1 MRTTGGGSGATR
13 GSAGFGPVAG
23 LRVLDLGT
31 MIAGPI
37 AAAFLADF
45 GAEVVKV
52 EHPEQGDD
60 LRNWPPMKAG
70 RSLWWKVTARNKK
83 LITLNLSAPPGRD
96 LLLRLLPRFDVLVEN
111 FRPGTMERWGLGYET
126 LARANPR
133 LIMVRV
139 SGYGQTGPHARR
151 PGYATVA
158 EAMSGLP
165 SFTGFPD
172 KPPTFSAFPMGD
184 ALTGLFAAYATML
197 AVYERDVRGSGRGQ
211 VIDASLYESFF
222 RIVESQVIGFDQLGI
237 VKQRKG
243 NRMDEDSPRNA
254 YRTAD
259 GEHVAI
265 SVGSQ
270 RIFVRLARAIGRP
283 ELADDPRFATLSLR
297 VANGDV
303 LDELLAAWFRGLTL
317 DEAMRRLEE
326 ADVVA
331 GPVYDIRRI
340 FADPHYAARE
350 DIVEVPDPD
359 FGSVRMQGVVPRLSR
374 TPGRV
379 VHPGLA
385 RGAHNDEIYRDL
397 LGLGEAEL
405 EALREQRVI

>member
-1 MRTTGGGSGATR
+1 VTHSD
-13 GSAGFGPVAG
+13 AGREEFGPVAG

-37 AAAFLADF
+37 TAAFLADF
-45 GAEVVKV
+45 GADVVKV
-52 EHPEQGDD
+52 EHPQHGDD

-70 RSLWWKVTARNKK
+70 RSLWWKVTARNKR
-83 LITLNLSAPPGRD
+83 LITLDLSTAPGRD

-111 FRPGTMERWGLGYET
+111 FRPGTMERWGLGYEA
-126 LARANPR
+126 LAQANPR
-133 LIMVRV
+133 VIMVRV
-139 SGYGQTGPHARR
+139 SGYGQTGPNARR

-222 RIVESQVIGFDQLGI
+222 RIIESQVIGFDQLGI

-283 ELADDPRFATLSLR
+283 ELADDPRFATLELR
-297 VANGDV
+297 VHNGDV
-303 LDELLAAWFRGLTL
+303 LDELLAAWFRELTL
-317 DEAMRRLEE
+317 QEAMRRLEE

-379 VHPGLA
+379 VHSGLA
-385 RGAHNDEIYRDL
+385 RGAHNDEIYRGW
-397 LGLGEAEL
+397 LGLDAAEL
-405 EALREQRVI
+405 EALRQQRVI